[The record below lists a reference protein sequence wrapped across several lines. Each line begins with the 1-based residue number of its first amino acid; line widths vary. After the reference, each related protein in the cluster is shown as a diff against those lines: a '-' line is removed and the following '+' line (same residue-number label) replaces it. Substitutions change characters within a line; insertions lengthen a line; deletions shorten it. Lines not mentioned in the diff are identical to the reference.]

1 MENDYDG
8 DISALESPQK
18 VNKVQQNSN
27 SATATIESSKLMQ
40 LYNRRKR
47 QQESQLRSEF
57 NVKHLDMKDLTPA
70 KDMQAGK
77 LDFFSGLV
85 YKNRR

>member
-8 DISALESPQK
+8 DVSALESPQK
-18 VNKVQQNSN
+18 VNKVQQNS
-27 SATATIESSKLMQ
+27 SPESSKLMQ

-57 NVKHLDMKDLTPA
+57 NVKHLDMKELTA
-70 KDMQAGK
+70 KDMQPG
-77 LDFFSGLV
+77 
-85 YKNRR
+85 NC

>member
-27 SATATIESSKLMQ
+27 SSNATATGIESSKLMQ

-57 NVKHLDMKDLTPA
+57 NVKHLDMKDLTIA
-70 KDMQAGK
+70 KDMQSGK
-77 LDFFSGLV
+77 
-85 YKNRR
+85 